1 MTSLHVYPPDSSKFL
16 LRCSPLRRD
25 QAQQVPG
32 ARFNKA
38 ANGWLLP
45 ASLPVAR
52 VTRAIFPDLE
62 VDPPVYEA
70 VRPQAE
76 SDEYVRKLKTGESAV
91 VGVGACE
98 DLFDYQAVA
107 AECMAEQ
114 KGFVNQ
120 DDRGNGKTPTTLGA
134 LSFRGALPLPA
145 IVICTTSMKGQW
157 AVEAERWCP
166 SAVPIIAGRTPKQRE
181 DAIRLAAATPNALL
195 IMSYAQIAKHSFLAP
210 YGSIARSPAEKV
222 PGLLNDIPWATVIV
236 DEAHKIKDPK
246 AKQTRAIKALCT
258 EATVN
263 RWALTATP
271 IANHTADLWSI
282 LHFARPADF
291 PSRSKFIDRY
301 VLTYQNPWG
310 GIEDMGLNPVTE
322 AEFRAIYDPVSIRR
336 PLQIEAKMLPPEY
349 RFVEMEPAQAKAY
362 RTMEKESMLRD
373 DAGNFLV
380 ATNPMVL
387 NTRLQQFAAAT
398 PVLDDDNNVTA
409 LSMPS
414 CKVDALFDLLD
425 EMAGAPLVVF
435 SESKKLLTL
444 AYEELTKGRSPR
456 LREDE
461 IGLITGDVPA
471 EERTLTVQRFQD
483 GHLPLIMCT
492 IGAGSEGITLTRAST
507 MCFLTRS
514 YSMLSNTQAE
524 GRLLRIGQDDD
535 VKVINIITKD
545 TAEYR
550 VYDATHGKEELLQ
563 ALVKDP
569 GWQRQFLP
577 DPEESKP

>member
-1 MTSLHVYPPDSSKFL
+1 MTSLHVHDDERFL
-16 LRCSPLRRD
+16 LRCSPLLRD
-25 QAQQVPG
+25 RAQQVPG

-38 ANGWLLP
+38 AGGWLLP
-45 ASLPVAR
+45 RSLPVAR
-52 VTRAIFPDLE
+52 VCRAVFPDLD

-70 VRPQAE
+70 VRQQAE
-76 SDEYVRKLKTGESAV
+76 HDEDVRKFKEGSHDFAPSFP
-91 VGVGACE
+91 G
-98 DLFDYQAVA
+98 LFPYQSVA
-107 AECMAEQ
+107 AECMYLQA
-114 KGFVNQ
+114 GFVNQ
-120 DDRGNGKTPTTLGA
+120 DDRGNGKTPTTLSA
-134 LSFRGALPLPA
+134 LEHTKDFPA
-145 IVICTTSMKGQW
+145 IVVCTTSMKGQW
-157 AVEAERWCP
+157 AEEAARWCP
-166 SAVPIIAGRTPKQRE
+166 SATPIVAGRTPRQRE
-181 DAIRLAAATPNALL
+181 DAILRAQGTPNALL

-210 YGSIARSPAEKV
+210 YGSIARTPAEKQ
-222 PGLLNDIPWATVIV
+222 PGLLNDTTWSTVIV

-258 EATVN
+258 PETAN

-282 LHFARPADF
+282 LHFARPQDF

-310 GIEDMGLNPVTE
+310 GTEDMGLNPTTE

-349 RFVEMEPAQAKAY
+349 RFVDMEPAQAKVYKTFEQNA
-362 RTMEKESMLRD
+362 MMRD
-373 DAGNFLV
+373 DEGNFLV

-387 NTRLQQFAAAT
+387 NARLQQFSAAT
-398 PVLDDDNNVTA
+398 PVLDDDNNVVA
-409 LSMPS
+409 LTTPS

-444 AYEELTKGRSPR
+444 AYDELTKGRSPR
-456 LREDE
+456 LKPEE

-471 EERTLTVQRFQD
+471 EERTLTVQRFQA

-507 MCFLTRS
+507 MCFLSRS

-535 VKVINIITKD
+535 VRVINIITRD
-545 TAEYR
+545 TAEAR
-550 VYDATHGKEELLQ
+550 VYNATHGKEELLQ

-577 DPEESKP
+577 DPGKKDDQ